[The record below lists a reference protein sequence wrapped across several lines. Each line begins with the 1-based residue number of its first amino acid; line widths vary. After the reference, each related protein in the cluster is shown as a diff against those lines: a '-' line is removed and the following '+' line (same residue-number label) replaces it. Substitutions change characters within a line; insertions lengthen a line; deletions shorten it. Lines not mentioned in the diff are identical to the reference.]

1 MKRKALAMILV
12 SVCTIS
18 LTACSG
24 KSESPVS
31 ESSQQETEAE
41 ETEKAVETPEEETEE
56 PADETTGVVHES
68 AFGYSMSY
76 DPSVFELEESDDA
89 DRFTYAGEE
98 EVDAP
103 IYISVLPYA
112 DMDAESL
119 AAGLVLQSGRDDV
132 TAEDTYFGA
141 DGIETKNVYI
151 ETEVGD
157 ITQVQAM
164 YAIPM
169 GEGSLLVEIGGYV
182 GEPQMAEW
190 KLEEMLGTFTLND
203 KN

>member
-1 MKRKALAMILV
+1 MKRKVLALILITICAV
-12 SVCTIS
+12 SM
-18 LTACSG
+18 TACSG
-24 KSESPVS
+24 KSEGQVS
-31 ESSQQETEAE
+31 ESSQQEAETEETEDAEEIPEEEAE
-41 ETEKAVETPEEETEE
+41 EPAEETV
-56 PADETTGVVHES
+56 GVVHKS

-89 DRFTYAGEE
+89 DRFTYVGEE
-98 EVDAP
+98 DVDAP
-103 IYISVLPYA
+103 IYISVLPYT

-157 ITQVQAM
+157 ITQIQAM
-164 YAIPM
+164 YVIPM

-182 GEPQMAEW
+182 GEPQTAEW
-190 KLEEMLGTFTLND
+190 KLEEMLGTFTLD
-203 KN
+203 